1 MKGVFLFYL
10 ILMSSF
16 GFSSVEIISEIHDI
30 DLGNQN
36 ESPIIFL
43 TSGHA
48 VRIASH
54 QKKLLHKLRIGLQSK
69 HLFAVTID
77 NNIIT
82 KIKTVKP
89 PSPPPANKEK
99 DFIEN
104 IPYRPSIIKSL
115 DEATRHF
122 NESRKNAKPESQCF
136 NRSHVWTYDWRINN
150 NLYSSKAWIFF
161 TRKYI
166 RKYKF
171 EWWFH
176 VAPMVHVAF
185 DDVVKERIMDI
196 KYSKGP
202 ISLKGWTDIFMRD
215 NSNCPV
221 VVNYSDYT
229 DFQESS
235 SCFVMKSSMYYY
247 QPLDLEE
254 FEMTTTP
261 KTKWIQ
267 QEVQE
272 AYSEAFD
279 ITI

>member
-1 MKGVFLFYL
+1 MKGVLLFYL
-10 ILMSSF
+10 ILLSSS
-16 GFSSVEIISEIHDI
+16 GFTSVEILSEIYDI

-36 ESPIIFL
+36 ESPIILL

-48 VRIASH
+48 VRIDSH
-54 QKKLLHKLRIGLQSK
+54 KKDLLQKIKIGLRSK
-69 HLFAVTID
+69 ILFAMTID
-77 NNIIT
+77 KNKII
-82 KIKTVKP
+82 KIKTVKRPQP
-89 PSPPPANKEK
+89 PQIKEK
-99 DFIEN
+99 YFSEN
-104 IPYRPSIIKSL
+104 IPYRPSIIKNF

-122 NESRKNAKPESQCF
+122 NESKNNAKPESQCF

-185 DDVVKERIMDI
+185 DNTVKERIMDI

-202 ISLKGWTDIFMRD
+202 LNLKEWSDIFMRD
-215 NSNCPV
+215 NTNCPV

-254 FEMTTTP
+254 LEMTTTP

-272 AYSEAFD
+272 AYREAFD
-279 ITI
+279 LTI